1 MIHPRAL
8 ALAAVLAPAIAAAQP
23 PAPALAAPGAP
34 GATRLDIV
42 AEGTA
47 TRVPDIAEL
56 DAGVVTQGASAAA
69 AMAANAR
76 QMAATHAALRAAGVV
91 DRDVRTAA
99 VSLQPQYRYGENVPP
114 VITGYQASGT
124 LAVRFRDIARA
135 GVILDAMVA
144 AGTNQINGPTLS
156 VDDAEAARD
165 EARTAAI
172 ATARARAEV
181 YARAA
186 GLHVARILV
195 ISEGGSEAP
204 SPPMPIMAMRMAKAP
219 ATEIAPGEQRLTVT
233 LNVSF
238 ELR

>member
-1 MIHPRAL
+1 MIHPRIL
-8 ALAAVLAPAIAAAQP
+8 PLAAAMLAPAIAAAQP
-23 PAPALAAPGAP
+23 PAEPGPPA
-34 GATRLDIV
+34 ATRLEIV
-42 AEGTA
+42 SEGVA

-56 DAGVVTQGASAAA
+56 DAGVVTQAPGAAA

-76 QMAATHAALRAAGVV
+76 QLAETRAALRAAGVA

-114 VITGYQASGT
+114 TITGYQASGT
-124 LAVRFRDIARA
+124 LAVRFRDIGRA
-135 GVILDAMVA
+135 GAILDALVA
-144 AGTNQINGPTLS
+144 AGTNQISGPTLLVENEES
-156 VDDAEAARD
+156 ARD

-172 ATARARAEV
+172 AAARARAEL

-186 GLHVARILV
+186 GLRVARIIA
-195 ISEGGSEAP
+195 ISERTGDP
-204 SPPMPIMAMRMAKAP
+204 VLSPLPMMAMRAAKAP
-219 ATEIAPGEQRLTVT
+219 ATEISPGEQRLSVT